1 MGSRSKSSSSNTSG
15 QTQSTMNNL
24 AKGRVS
30 NSSMM
35 DLLSQMQGGQLG
47 QMLPIFDA
55 LTQNGNSM
63 MGSNP
68 MMQMFGGQQQAP
80 QQSLSEIFQS
90 MQPQQPQQQMPPVSP
105 FMWGKHIVDQG
116 VARGGRTPPRRA
128 SLYEQMAGNPYA
140 GIQKDV

>member
-1 MGSRSKSSSSNTSG
+1 MGGRSKSRSSNTSG

-35 DLLSQMQGGQLG
+35 DLLSQLQNSQLG
-47 QMLPIFDA
+47 GILPIFDA
-55 LTQNGNSM
+55 LMQNGNNT

-80 QQSLSEIFQS
+80 QQSLSDIYQA
-90 MQPQQPQQQMPPVSP
+90 MQPKPPEQPQVPQFGPMGQSGIGAMPNMTPEQIAAIQN
-105 FMWGKHIVDQG
+105 MQG
-116 VARGGRTPPRRA
+116 YGRR
-128 SLYEQMAGNPYA
+128 
-140 GIQKDV
+140 

>member
-1 MGSRSKSSSSNTSG
+1 MGSKSKSRSSNTSG

-35 DLLSQMQGGQLG
+35 DLLSQLQNSQMGGI
-47 QMLPIFDA
+47 LPIFDA
-55 LTQNGNSM
+55 LMQNGTNM

-80 QQSLSEIFQS
+80 QMSLSEIFQA
-90 MQPQQPQQQMPPVSP
+90 MQPQQPQQPQQPEAPQFGAMGQSGIGAMPN
-105 FMWGKHIVDQG
+105 M
-116 VARGGRTPPRRA
+116 TP
-128 SLYEQMAGNPYA
+128 EQMAA
-140 GIQKDV
+140 IQRMQGYGRQ

>member
-1 MGSRSKSSSSNTSG
+1 MGSRSKSRSSNTSG

-35 DLLSQMQGGQLG
+35 DMLGQLQGSQMG

-55 LTQNGNSM
+55 LMKNGNSM

-68 MMQMFGGQQQAP
+68 MMKMFGGQQQAP
-80 QQSLSEIFQS
+80 QQSLSDIFQA
-90 MQPQQPQQQMPPVSP
+90 MQPQQPEQPQSPQQPQFGPMGQSGIGAIPYMTPEQLAAIQN
-105 FMWGKHIVDQG
+105 KQG
-116 VARGGRTPPRRA
+116 YGRR
-128 SLYEQMAGNPYA
+128 
-140 GIQKDV
+140 

>member
-1 MGSRSKSSSSNTSG
+1 MGSKSKSRSSNTSG

-35 DLLSQMQGGQLG
+35 DMLGQLQNSQMGG
-47 QMLPIFDA
+47 MLPIFDA
-55 LTQNGNSM
+55 LMQNGNNM

-80 QQSLSEIFQS
+80 QQSLSEIFQA
-90 MQPQQPQQQMPPVSP
+90 MQPQQPQQPQAPQFGAMGQSGIGAMPN
-105 FMWGKHIVDQG
+105 M
-116 VARGGRTPPRRA
+116 TP
-128 SLYEQMAGNPYA
+128 EQIAA
-140 GIQKDV
+140 IQKMQGYRRR